1 MDKLTKEIRNTLI
14 DKIVKSH
21 ELSSAEIADSVALY
35 YDAQELRIGW
45 ANKRRTEHPEEP
57 APEDVITSEQAEA
70 LPMRSWFHYWL
81 NAGERVIYAK
91 LADWIKSAE
100 SPVEAKWA
108 YSQIGIGPIIAAGL
122 AAHIDVTRAEHVSS
136 LWKFA
141 GLAPGFD
148 RRQKGVKLPYN
159 ARLKV
164 LCFKLG
170 ESFVKVS
177 GKDGATYGHLYA
189 QFKKEEINRNEAGF
203 YREAAKRELAGK
215 TFKNDNA
222 TRKRLMEGKLSDAHL
237 HARAKRRT
245 VKLFLS
251 HLWVRAREAR
261 GLPVSDPYSIG
272 ILKHD
277 GKIEPSAT
285 RNPNPSSE
293 PKRGRK
299 TSR

>member
-1 MDKLTKEIRNTLI
+1 MDKLTKEIRNALI
-14 DKIVKSH
+14 DKIIQSH
-21 ELSSAEIADSVALY
+21 ELSSTEIADTVALY

-57 APEDVITSEQAEA
+57 APEEVKTEEQAET
-70 LPMRSWFHYWL
+70 LPMRSWFHYFL
-81 NAGERVIYAK
+81 NAGERVIYGK
-91 LADWIKSAE
+91 LTDWIE
-100 SPVEAKWA
+100 SEDAPAEAKWA

-122 AAHIDVTRAEHVSS
+122 AAHIDVSKAEHVSS

-189 QFKKEEINRNEAGF
+189 QFKKEEINRNESGF
-203 YREAAKRELAGK
+203 YKESASRELASK

-222 TRKRLMEGKLSDAHL
+222 TKKRLMEGKLSDAHL

-245 VKLFLS
+245 VKIFLS
-251 HLWVRAREAR
+251 HLWVKAREAS
-261 GLPVSDPYSIG
+261 GLPVSEPYSIA

-277 GKIEPSAT
+277 GKILAQQPAQQPR
-285 RNPNPSSE
+285 RNS
-293 PKRGRK
+293 K
-299 TSR
+299 